1 MIVRFD
7 LFLQTFSWLL
17 AIRLMVATVAAVFG

>member
-7 LFLQTFSWLL
+7 LLLQTFSWLL
-17 AIRLMVATVAAVFG
+17 AIGLMVATVAAVFG